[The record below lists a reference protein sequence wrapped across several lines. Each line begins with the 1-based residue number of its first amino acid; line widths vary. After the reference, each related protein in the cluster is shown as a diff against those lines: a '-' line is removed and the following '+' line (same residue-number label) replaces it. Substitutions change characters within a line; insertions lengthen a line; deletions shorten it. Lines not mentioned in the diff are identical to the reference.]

1 MVHPVIIQ
9 TAAYAFVMV
18 LSLCIAGILLKGFFL
33 KYIKVRLSFGKY
45 ILVKVRS
52 ALRDY
57 YCVGWVEDNFIVYK
71 RKREKSTNN
80 IRIFIP
86 PGQKIFYRS
95 LSVTW
100 VDVDEELNAAC
111 SIDYK
116 AVTGWDAE
124 KYDDLLTRALMKPA
138 IKSNFEK
145 IVIGCLALIIIL
157 ALAGA
162 YLSYIAYENTQ
173 TLGPAVNTLKDM
185 IAANTQTI
193 AASTGLG

>member
-9 TAAYAFVMV
+9 TFYYAVVMV
-18 LSLCIAGILLKGFFL
+18 LSLMIAGALLKGFFW
-33 KYIKVRLSFGKY
+33 KNTRVRLSFGKF

-57 YCVGWVEDNFIVYK
+57 YCIGEVKDNFIVYK
-71 RKREKSTNN
+71 RRKNH
-80 IRIFIP
+80 IRVLITEN
-86 PGQKIFYRS
+86 IFYRS

-100 VDVDEELNAAC
+100 VDVDEEINAAC
-111 SIDYK
+111 KVDY
-116 AVTGWDAE
+116 TGVSGYDAE

-145 IVIGCLALIIIL
+145 IVIGLLALIVL
-157 ALAGA
+157 LVAAAA
-162 YLSYIAYENTQ
+162 YLSYLGYNNTQ
-173 TLGPAVNTLKDM
+173 TLGPTIEALKG
-185 IAANTQTI
+185 IVSANTQTI